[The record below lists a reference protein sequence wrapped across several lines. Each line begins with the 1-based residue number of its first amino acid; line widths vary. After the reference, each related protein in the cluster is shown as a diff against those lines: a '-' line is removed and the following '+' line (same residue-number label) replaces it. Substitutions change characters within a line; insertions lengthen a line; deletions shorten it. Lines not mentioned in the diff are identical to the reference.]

1 MKRPVPGLS
10 RRIQAVE
17 FSPTVAMAQRAA
29 ELRRRGERVLDFSV
43 GEPDQPTPRHVANA
57 AIAALAAG
65 RTRYTPSA
73 GIPELRE
80 AVARRYR
87 EDHGVAYDPQDV
99 VVTDGGKHALFCAL
113 QCIIDPGDQ
122 VIVPAPYWPTFSETV
137 RLAGGRPVIVQ
148 TREADG
154 FRVTA
159 RLLSKAVRDR
169 TRAIIVNTPNNPTGA
184 VVAPDE
190 LLAIGRLAKR
200 KKITLLYD
208 DTYAKLSLVPM
219 PPPPLAELQA
229 LLPKHLVILGTAS
242 KSYCMTG
249 WRIGWVLGPRPV
261 AESVATLIS
270 HSTQC
275 PTSFAQAGAVAAL
288 TGSQQY
294 VKRLEAEY
302 RRRLKRLYP
311 QLTAIPGITCTRPE
325 GGFYLFPSVVGHLS
339 RRIPTSLH
347 LAMRLLDDQKMAVV
361 PGEGFAAPGY
371 IRISIA
377 RSADE
382 LSEGIGRLAAF
393 LARQAGA

>member
-1 MKRPVPGLS
+1 MKAASSGLS
-10 RRIQAVE
+10 RRIQSVE
-17 FSPTVAMAQRAA
+17 FSPTVAMSQRAA

-65 RTRYTPSA
+65 QTRYTPSA

-80 AVARRYR
+80 AVAQRYR
-87 EDHGVAYDPQDV
+87 EDHGVDYSAKDV
-99 VVTDGGKHALFCAL
+99 VVTDGGKHALFSVL
-113 QCIIDPGDQ
+113 QCLIDPGDQ
-122 VIVPAPYWPTFSETV
+122 VIIPAPYWPTFSETV
-137 RLAGGRPVIVQ
+137 RLAGGRPAIVK
-148 TREADG
+148 TREEDG

-159 RLLSKAVRDR
+159 RSLAKAVTER

-184 VVAPDE
+184 VVDPDE
-190 LLAIGRLAKR
+190 LMAIGRLAKR
-200 KKITLLYD
+200 KKLTLLYD
-208 DTYAKLSLVPM
+208 DTYAKLSLESL
-219 PPPPLAELQA
+219 PPPPLRELQA
-229 LLPKHLVILGTAS
+229 LLPKGLVVLGTAS

-261 AESVATLIS
+261 VDSVATLIS

-294 VKRLEAEY
+294 VKRLESEY
-302 RRRLKRLYP
+302 RRRLKRIYP
-311 QLTAIPGITCTRPE
+311 QLTAIPGITCARPA

-339 RRIPTSLH
+339 RKIPTSME
-347 LAMRLLDDQKMAVV
+347 LAMRLLDDQKLAVV

-382 LSEGIGRLAAF
+382 LSEGVGRLAAF

>member
-1 MKRPVPGLS
+1 VKGGSPILS

-17 FSPTVAMAQRAA
+17 FSPTVAMSQRAA

-57 AIAALAAG
+57 AVAALAAG

-80 AVARRYR
+80 AVAHRYR
-87 EDHGVAYDPQDV
+87 EDYGVEYGAKEV
-99 VVTDGGKHALFCAL
+99 VVTDGGKHALYSVL
-113 QCIIDPGDQ
+113 QCLIDPGDQ
-122 VIVPAPYWPTFSETV
+122 VIIPAPYWPTFSETV
-137 RLAGGRPVIVQ
+137 RLAGGRPVIVK
-148 TREADG
+148 TREEEG

-159 RLLSKAVRDR
+159 KLIAKAVKDR

-184 VVAPDE
+184 VVDPEE
-190 LLAIGRLAKR
+190 LLAIARLAKR
-200 KKITLLYD
+200 KKIALLYD
-208 DTYAKLSLVPM
+208 DTYAKLSLEPL
-219 PPPPLAELQA
+219 PPPPLKELQA
-229 LLPKHLVILGTAS
+229 LLPRGLVVLGTAS

-249 WRIGWVLGPRPV
+249 WRIGWVVGPR
-261 AESVATLIS
+261 ELIDSVATLIS

-294 VKRLEAEY
+294 VKRLETEY
-302 RRRLKRLYP
+302 RRRLKRIYP
-311 QLTAIPGITCTRPE
+311 QLTAIPGITCAKPS

-339 RRIPTSLH
+339 RKIPSSMD
-347 LAMRLLDDQKMAVV
+347 LAMRLLDDQKLAVV

-382 LSEGIGRLAAF
+382 LSEGIGRLALF

>member
-1 MKRPVPGLS
+1 LKARIPGLS

-17 FSPTVAMAQRAA
+17 FSPTVAMSQRAA

-73 GIPELRE
+73 GIPELRD
-80 AVARRYR
+80 AVAHRYR
-87 EDHGVAYDPQDV
+87 EDHGVEYDPKQV
-99 VVTDGGKHALFCAL
+99 VVTDGGKHALFSTL
-113 QCIIDPGDQ
+113 QCLIDPGGQ
-122 VIVPAPYWPTFSETV
+122 VIIPAPYWPTFSETV

-148 TREADG
+148 TRESEG

-159 RLLSKAVRDR
+159 RLISKAVGDR
-169 TRAIIVNTPNNPTGA
+169 TRAVIVNTPNNPTGA
-184 VVAPDE
+184 VVDPEE

-200 KKITLLYD
+200 RRLMLLYD
-208 DTYAKLSLVPM
+208 DTYAKLSLEPM
-219 PPPPLAELQA
+219 PPPPLGELQA

-249 WRIGWVLGPRPV
+249 WRIGWVVGPRPV
-261 AESVATLIS
+261 VDSVATLIS

-294 VKRLEAEY
+294 VKRLESEY
-302 RRRLKRLYP
+302 RRRVKRIYP
-311 QLTAIPGITCTRPE
+311 QLTAIPGITCARPS
-325 GGFYLFPSVVGHLS
+325 GGFYLFPSVVGHLG
-339 RRIPTSLH
+339 RKIPSSLD
-347 LAMRLLDDQKMAVV
+347 LAMRLLDDQKLAVV
-361 PGEGFAAPGY
+361 PGEGFAAPGF

-382 LSEGIGRLAAF
+382 LSEGIGRMAAF
-393 LARQAGA
+393 LARHSGA

>member
-1 MKRPVPGLS
+1 MKAAVPGLS

-17 FSPTVAMAQRAA
+17 FSPTVAMSQRAA

-65 RTRYTPSA
+65 HTRYTPSA

-80 AVARRYR
+80 AVAHRYR
-87 EDHGVAYDPQDV
+87 EDYGVEYSPRDV
-99 VVTDGGKHALFCAL
+99 VVTDGGKHALFSVL
-113 QCIIDPGDQ
+113 QCLIDPGDQ
-122 VIVPAPYWPTFSETV
+122 VIIPAPYWPTFSETV
-137 RLAGGRPVIVQ
+137 RLAGGRPVIVK
-148 TREADG
+148 TRESEG

-159 RLLSKAVRDR
+159 RLLSKAVRER

-184 VVAPDE
+184 VVDPQE
-190 LLAIGRLAKR
+190 LLAIGRLARRR
-200 KKITLLYD
+200 KLTLLYD
-208 DTYAKLSLVPM
+208 DTYAKLSLEVL
-219 PPPPLAELQA
+219 PPPPLKELQA
-229 LLPKHLVILGTAS
+229 LLPTRLVVLGTAS

-261 AESVATLIS
+261 ADSVATLVS

-294 VKRLEAEY
+294 VKRLESEY
-302 RRRLKRLYP
+302 RRRLKRIYP
-311 QLTAIPGITCTRPE
+311 QLTAIPGITCTRPS

-339 RRIPTSLH
+339 RKIPSSLE
-347 LAMRLLDDQKMAVV
+347 LAMRLLDDQKLAVV

-377 RSADE
+377 RSSDE

>member
-1 MKRPVPGLS
+1 
-10 RRIQAVE
+10 VE

-65 RTRYTPSA
+65 QTRYTPSA
-73 GIPELRE
+73 GIPELRQ
-80 AVARRYR
+80 AVAHRYR
-87 EDHGVAYDPQDV
+87 EDHGAEYDPKQV
-99 VVTDGGKHALFCAL
+99 VVTDGGKHALFSVL
-113 QCIIDPGDQ
+113 QVLVDPGDQ

-137 RLAGGRPVIVQ
+137 RLAGGRPVIVE
-148 TREADG
+148 TREDEG

-159 RLLSKAVRDR
+159 RLISKAVTER
-169 TRAIIVNTPNNPTGA
+169 TRAIVVNTPNNPTGA
-184 VVAPDE
+184 VVDPEE

-200 KKITLLYD
+200 KKLAFLYD
-208 DTYAKLSLVPM
+208 DTYAKLSLDAAE
-219 PPPPLAELQA
+219 PPPLRELQA
-229 LLPKHLVILGTAS
+229 LLPKSLVVLGTAS

-249 WRIGWVLGPRPV
+249 WRIGWVLGPQAV
-261 AESVATLIS
+261 ADAVATLIS

-302 RRRLKRLYP
+302 RRRVKRIYP
-311 QLTAIPGITCTRPE
+311 QLTAIPGITCARPS

-339 RRIPTSLH
+339 KRIPSSMQ
-347 LAMRLLDDQKMAVV
+347 LAMRLLNDQKLAVV

-371 IRISIA
+371 LRISIA